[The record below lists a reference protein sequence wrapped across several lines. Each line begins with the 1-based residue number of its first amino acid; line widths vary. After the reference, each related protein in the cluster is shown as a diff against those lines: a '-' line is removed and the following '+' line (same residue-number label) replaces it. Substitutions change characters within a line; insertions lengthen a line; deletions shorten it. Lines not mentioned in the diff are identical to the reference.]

1 MEIQELKNYILENRK
16 VEEVLAALGCH
27 HITYH
32 RGAPHN
38 YYTCGNPD
46 GDNPGA
52 ITVYENA
59 CLRTVNYTRSIE
71 QNGLPSDILSL
82 VQYFCGCSFFH
93 AVKQICDWVGLS
105 YYHDFEQDAPE
116 SLRITRLLRQLNS
129 GEDGAQE
136 NAPLRPLPETLL
148 HYYHPWV
155 NDMFCADHISYLTQ
169 RRFEVG
175 YDSQSN
181 RITIPIRDEMGTLV
195 GVKGRLF
202 ARSIPEGEA
211 KYTYLER
218 VNRSRILYG
227 LYLTYP
233 YIARAGRV
241 YVGESEKSV
250 MQLWD
255 MGIRNAVA
263 TGGKKVSACQIEML
277 TRLCAEV
284 VFLFDQDVQKPELQ
298 ALADKFVIGVP
309 VCALLDSTGI
319 LAEKESPTDSP
330 EKFRLLVQSGTVKL
344 K

>member
-1 MEIQELKNYILENRK
+1 MEIQELKNYILENHK
-16 VEEVLAALGCH
+16 IEAVLLALGCH
-27 HITYH
+27 HISH
-32 RGAPHN
+32 RHGAPHD

-59 CLRTVNYTRSIE
+59 YLRTVDYTRSIE
-71 QNGLPSDILSL
+71 QNGIPSDILCL
-82 VQYFCGCSFFH
+82 VQHFCGCSFFH

-105 YYHDFEQDAPE
+105 YYHDFEQDAPA
-116 SLRITRLLRQLNS
+116 SLRITKLLKRLNS
-129 GEDGAQE
+129 GEEDAQE
-136 NAPLRPLPETLL
+136 NAPLRPLSETLL

-155 NDMFCADHISYLTQ
+155 NDMFRADHISYATQ
-169 RRFEVG
+169 RTFEVG

-202 ARSIPEGEA
+202 AHSIPEGEA
-211 KYTYLER
+211 KYTYIER

-227 LYLTYP
+227 LHLTYP
-233 YIARAGRV
+233 YIRRAGRV

-255 MGIRNAVA
+255 MGVCNAVA
-263 TGGKKVSACQIEML
+263 TGGKKVSPCQIEML
-277 TRLCAEV
+277 TRLCAGI
-284 VFLFDQDVQKPELQ
+284 VFLFDKDVAKSELQ
-298 ALADKFVIGVP
+298 ALAGRFVNGVS
-309 VCALLDSTGI
+309 VHALLDQSGV
-319 LAEKESPTDSP
+319 LGEKESPTDSP
-330 EKFRLLVQSGTVKL
+330 EKFRRLLQAGTVKL